1 MSRTWSYGL
10 HAVAGAGVPVPEV
23 MMGEAGRQGLCSSAC
38 VCGTR
43 SAVRLGIWNDR
54 SAGPTTCRPVI
65 IDGSRIGDCDSSCA
79 GAACS
84 TCAWVAS
91 SCGCACA
98 EPKSQTQTH
107 TQSIILDSNPGLLG
121 MSQASAKPEPALPQL
136 ASDVVMSDPGLDLD
150 DENVREAVYS
160 LRL

>member
-1 MSRTWSYGL
+1 M
-10 HAVAGAGVPVPEV
+10 
-23 MMGEAGRQGLCSSAC
+23 RQGGRGCAVLLAF
-38 VCGTR
+38 VGHALQCG
-43 SAVRLGIWNDR
+43 LEFGM
-54 SAGPTTCRPVI
+54 SAGPTTWPVI
-65 IDGSRIGDCDSSCA
+65 IDGSRIGDCGSSCA

-136 ASDVVMSDPGLDLD
+136 ASDVVMSDPGLDE
-150 DENVREAVYS
+150 ENRERPGNRQSRQSINYN
-160 LRL
+160 L